1 MIKRMTALTVLV
13 VLAATLGCTTYTAR
27 MNDAGVCYYDG
38 EYDRA
43 REELDELVDSS
54 SNEDIFLFLLERGKI
69 RLACG
74 MYDSAIVDLQA
85 AEQRFDEIEGTTSIG
100 EAFGTALVSDA
111 SREYQPVAHE
121 KILLNTYLMISYLGA
136 GDIEGAYVE
145 RNRVIRRLSEYI
157 GQIEAEE
164 DPALEVPFAR
174 YVSAVMYENEGKL
187 DDARIEYSRVEDIYP
202 EAVPWAPNSHMTELV
217 VLTEMGRAP
226 VMVSREIRGYF
237 AKSSGQ
243 TFGYFNLP
251 GDAGQQVYPVSSSML
266 GDDSGFGTVFTFA
279 FPEYIPMER
288 LALNAYPVV
297 DGVEAGMAVTLDDFE
312 GTAMEAFR
320 RNLMSILIR
329 SAIRTYLQILLQNE
343 LDGDAGRIAAAVS
356 KFFSIVETADTRS
369 WQTLPSEMAVFR
381 MEVEPGS
388 HIVQMRYYDRK
399 GTFMA
404 ESEEQ
409 EIWVQEG
416 KREITWMPG
425 PP

>member
-1 MIKRMTALTVLV
+1 MIKRMTVLTVLV
-13 VLAATLGCTTYTAR
+13 ALAATMGCTTYTAR
-27 MNDAGVCYYDG
+27 MNDTGLYYYDG

-54 SNEDIFLFLLERGKI
+54 SNEDIFLFLLERGKV
-69 RLACG
+69 RLASG

-121 KILLNTYLMISYLGA
+121 KILLNTYLMLSYLGA

-157 GQIEAEE
+157 GRAEPGE
-164 DPALEVPFAR
+164 ELPLDVPFAR

-187 DDARIEYSRVEDIYP
+187 DDARIEYDRVEDLYP
-202 EAVPWAPNSHMTELV
+202 EAVPWAPNSHMTEIV

-226 VMVSREIRGYF
+226 VMISREIRGYF
-237 AKSSGQ
+237 QKANGQ

-251 GDAGQQVYPVSSSML
+251 GDAGQQVYPVSSAL
-266 GDDSGFGTVFTFA
+266 IGDDSGFGTVFTFA
-279 FPEYIPMER
+279 FPEYVRMGR
-288 LALNAYPVV
+288 SALNAYPVV

-312 GTAMEAFR
+312 DTAMEAFR

-329 SAIRTYLQILLQNE
+329 SAVRTYVQLLLQNE
-343 LDGDAGRIAAAVS
+343 LDGDVGRIAAAVS
-356 KFFSIVETADTRS
+356 KLFSMVETADTRS

-388 HIVQMRYYDRK
+388 HIVQMRYYDRN

-404 ESEEQ
+404 ESEERK
-409 EIWVQEG
+409 IWVQEG